1 MARNIPSL
9 YSLTGNRLYDL
20 GVRSTNLE
28 QYNYP
33 AQLVERYE
41 DITRERAAIDIQKKS
56 RARGAK
62 VKIVNILRKI
72 EGCRRYIDLQDYR
85 EGQELVENYT
95 LTTEQGNI
103 ITDELG
109 KLDVQDFLNQSFWW
123 KLVSHGI
130 QQLGPQPLPPMPPP
144 PTWAVGM
151 LNKTDNNR
159 KLLNIILLFVN
170 NLERMMELGIINPYT
185 AQRDAGAL
193 YISRNRN
200 NFLAAIAGQRIIFVG
215 QAYVL
220 ARQMWENGI
229 GRIGL
234 ILSGPLQA
242 DQLLFG
248 RRR

>member
-9 YSLTGNRLYDL
+9 FTLTGNRLYNL
-20 GVRSTNLE
+20 GVRPSDLE

-33 AQLVERYE
+33 EQLVERYE
-41 DITRERAAIDIQKKS
+41 DFARERAAIDIQKKS

-62 VKIVNILRKI
+62 IKIINILRRI
-72 EGCRRYIDLQDYR
+72 EGRRRRLGRRPSRPQDLPQNYI
-85 EGQELVENYT
+85 
-95 LTTEQGNI
+95 LTTEEGNI

-123 KLVSHGI
+123 RLVRHGI
-130 QQLGPQPLPPMPPP
+130 QQLDPQIGFVFT
-144 PTWAVGM
+144 PTAQGM
-151 LNKTDNNR
+151 ANKTNNNR
-159 KLLNIILLFVN
+159 KLLDIILIFVN
-170 NLERMMELGIINPYT
+170 NLKRMMELGIINPYT

-193 YISRNRN
+193 YILRHHYD
-200 NFLAAIAGQRIIFVG
+200 FLAAIAGSPIIMPMF
-215 QAYVL
+215 QPYIRAL
-220 ARQMWENGI
+220 TMWENGG

>member
-20 GVRSTNLE
+20 GVRPTNLE

-72 EGCRRYIDLQDYR
+72 EGCRRYIGLQPNVR
-85 EGQELVENYT
+85 PQELVENYN

-103 ITDELG
+103 ITDELS
-109 KLDVQDFLNQSFWW
+109 KLNIYDFMNQSFWW
-123 KLVSHGI
+123 RLVTHGI
-130 QQLGPQPLPPMPPP
+130 QQLRPQPPP
-144 PTWAVGM
+144 PGAVTPAWAQGM
-151 LNKTDNNR
+151 INKINNNE
-159 KLLNIILLFVN
+159 KLLNIILVFVN
-170 NLERMMELGIINPYT
+170 NIERMMQLDIINPYT
-185 AQRDAGAL
+185 VQRDAGAL
-193 YISRNRN
+193 YIFRHRG
-200 NFLAAIAGQRIIFVG
+200 NFLASIGTQRMISG
-215 QAYVL
+215 AQAYVRAL
-220 ARQMWENGI
+220 AMWEDGI
-229 GRIGL
+229 GRIGF

-248 RRR
+248 RR